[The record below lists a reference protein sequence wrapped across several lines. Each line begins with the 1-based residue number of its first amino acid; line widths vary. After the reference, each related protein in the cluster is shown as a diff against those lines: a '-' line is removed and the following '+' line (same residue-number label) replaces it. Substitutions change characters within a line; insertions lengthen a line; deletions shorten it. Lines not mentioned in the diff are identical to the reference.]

1 VEATQA
7 TDGHADRQAVL
18 ATMQALFAGIA
29 SRDREAIR
37 ATLLPEAVLVHAY
50 DGKIIHRTVAETVA
64 SVQPGTSQ
72 LEERTHNTVVL
83 VDHDIAMVWAPYVFC
98 FDGVPHHEGT
108 NIFSFVKQPDGRWL
122 ISGLTDNGRTLAG

>member
-1 VEATQA
+1 MAQDRVNNDLVVSGNLIALGGFQPPA
-7 TDGHADRQAVL
+7 GSITDAMINA
-18 ATMQALFAGIA
+18 AANIN
-29 SRDREAIR
+29 
-37 ATLLPEAVLVHAY
+37 